1 MFGKKIIAYLSLKM
15 SQNSISMK
23 VLYDGAKSLLSLQ
36 TQILL
41 DKMIH
46 QN

>member
-1 MFGKKIIAYLSLKM
+1 MFGEKIITYLSLKM

-23 VLYDGAKSLLSLQ
+23 VLNDGAKSLLSLQ
-36 TQILL
+36 TQIFL